1 LKINATTTVS
11 LALAA
16 FAVGGVI
23 FAPNTYWLYILGLAG
38 IFSIVGY
45 GLALLI
51 GLAGQVSIGHAAFFA
66 IGAYTEAILI
76 TNYGFSFWSTLPF
89 TFLFA
94 FLLGFVLAAP
104 ALRVKGPYLA
114 MVTIAFGLVI
124 ENIII
129 EAEPITGGFNGIS
142 NIDKPQLFNIAFNMR
157 WHVGLIIICAA
168 CVGLGYYWLTKTR
181 FGKSLKAANDSEVA
195 AISIGI
201 NPVQIRS
208 LAFAYSAG
216 ITGFAGALFAPLAGF
231 ISPENF
237 NFLQSILFLLLA
249 ILGGVGTLTGPV
261 IGALIIAGLPEVLSG
276 LAEYRL
282 LVFGI
287 LLVTILW
294 LRPNGIASL
303 FEKISKPTI
312 FPEGGNI
319 KSLET
324 WLKNGSRKGI
334 LKIENLSITFG
345 GVKAVQDVSFEIK
358 SGHVQGL
365 IGPNGAGKTT
375 LLNLIGRFY
384 QAQHGRVIRN
394 SEIFSI
400 HPTYK
405 QARLG
410 IARTFQATQLFT
422 SLSVYENI
430 YLALPRNANHD
441 LIINELLVLVG
452 FTGNVY
458 STTSDLA
465 FVDRRLVEIARSLAC
480 NPDLVLLDEPAAG
493 LSATEKDQLSKLL
506 KYLAGLG
513 IRILLVEH
521 DVRLVMNTC
530 DQIIVLDSGQLIA
543 SGTPSEV
550 RDMPQVIASYLG
562 ITQLEALPNKISISD
577 KTLLSINDLTA
588 GYGNLS
594 VLHDINLIAKENET
608 VALIGANGAGKS
620 TLMKALS
627 GLIGFQGKVLFNEID
642 LASIPAHKR
651 VAMGMAL
658 SPEGRQVF
666 PELTVEENLLLG
678 GYTRTAVERSSRF
691 EEMLILFPRLKERLH
706 QPAGTLS
713 GGEQQ
718 MLALGRALM
727 SYPKLL
733 LLDEP
738 SLGLAPKLVSEV
750 YQRIQEIGQHGTS
763 LILVDQ
769 FAKTAL
775 QVSDRGY
782 VFSGGKIK
790 IEDEASELLKS
801 EEMINEYLGEN

>member
-1 LKINATTTVS
+1 LKITTTISAS
-11 LALAA
+11 LALAL
-16 FAVGGVI
+16 FAIGGVI

-51 GLAGQVSIGHAAFFA
+51 GLAGQISIGHAAFFS
-66 IGAYTEAILI
+66 IGAYTEAIL
-76 TNYGFSFWSTLPF
+76 TTSYGFSFWSTLPF
-89 TFLFA
+89 TFLFS

-114 MVTIAFGLVI
+114 MVTIAFGLVV
-124 ENIII
+124 ENVII
-129 EAEPITGGFNGIS
+129 EAEPFTGGFNGIS
-142 NIDKPQLFNIAFNMR
+142 NIDKPQLFDIAFNMR
-157 WHVGLIIICAA
+157 WHVGLIVVCAA
-168 CVGLGYYWLTKTR
+168 CIGLGYFWLTKTR

-208 LAFAYSAG
+208 LAFAFSAG
-216 ITGFAGALFAPLAGF
+216 VTGFAGALFAPLAGF
-231 ISPENF
+231 ISPDNF

-303 FEKISKPTI
+303 YEKNSKPII
-312 FPEGGNI
+312 FPKSGNI
-319 KSLET
+319 KSFEA
-324 WLKNGSRKGI
+324 WLKSGIRQGI
-334 LKIENLSITFG
+334 LKVENLSITFG
-345 GVKAVQDVSFEIK
+345 GVKAVQDVSFQINA
-358 SGHVQGL
+358 GHVQGL

-384 QAQHGRVIRN
+384 QAQHGRVIRKD
-394 SEIFSI
+394 EVFSI
-400 HPTYK
+400 HPTYM

-430 YLALPRNANHD
+430 HLALPNKADHN
-441 LIINELLVLVG
+441 LLINELLVLVG
-452 FTGNVY
+452 FTGDIN
-458 STTSDLA
+458 SATSDLA

-480 NPDLVLLDEPAAG
+480 NPDLILLDEPAAG
-493 LSATEKDQLSKLL
+493 LSSAEKDQLSKLL
-506 KYLAGLG
+506 KYLANLG

-530 DQIIVLDSGQLIA
+530 DQIIVLDSGQLIG

-562 ITQLEALPNKISISD
+562 ITQLQTLTKSINLNT
-577 KTLLSINDLTA
+577 KTLLTINNLTA
-588 GYGNLS
+588 GYGSLS
-594 VLHDINLIAKENET
+594 VLHNINMIAKENET
-608 VALIGANGAGKS
+608 LALIGANGAGKS

-627 GLIGFQGKVLFNEID
+627 GLISFKGEVLFNEID
-642 LASIPAHKR
+642 LANIPAHER
-651 VAMGMAL
+651 VSMGIAL

-678 GYTRTAVERSSRF
+678 GYTRTPKERAGRL
-691 EEMLILFPRLKERLH
+691 EEMLILFPRLRERLD
-706 QPAGTLS
+706 QLAGTLS

-763 LILVDQ
+763 LMLVDQ

-775 QVSDRGY
+775 QVADRGY
-782 VFSGGKIK
+782 VFSGGKIT
-790 IEDEASELLKS
+790 IEGEASKLLKS

>member
-1 LKINATTTVS
+1 MKITTTISAS
-11 LALAA
+11 LALAL
-16 FAVGGVI
+16 FAIGGVI

-51 GLAGQVSIGHAAFFA
+51 GLAGQISIGHAAFFS
-66 IGAYTEAILI
+66 IGAYTEAIL
-76 TNYGFSFWSTLPF
+76 TTSYGFSFWSTLPF
-89 TFLFA
+89 TFLFS

-114 MVTIAFGLVI
+114 MVTIAFGLVV
-124 ENIII
+124 ENVII

-142 NIDKPQLFNIAFNMR
+142 NIDKPQLFDIAFNMR
-157 WHVGLIIICAA
+157 WHVGLIVVCAA
-168 CVGLGYYWLTKTR
+168 CIGLGYCWLTKTR

-208 LAFAYSAG
+208 LAFAFSAG
-216 ITGFAGALFAPLAGF
+216 VTGFAGALFAPLAGF
-231 ISPENF
+231 ISPDNF

-303 FEKISKPTI
+303 YEKISKPII
-312 FPEGGNI
+312 FPKSENI
-319 KSLET
+319 NGFEA
-324 WLKNGSRKGI
+324 WLKSGIRQGI
-334 LKIENLSITFG
+334 LKVENLSITFG
-345 GVKAVQDVSFEIK
+345 GVKAVQDVSFQINA
-358 SGHVQGL
+358 GHVQGL

-384 QAQHGRVIRN
+384 PAQHGRVIRN
-394 SEIFSI
+394 DEVLSI
-400 HPTYK
+400 HPTYM

-430 YLALPRNANHD
+430 YLALPNKADHN
-441 LIINELLVLVG
+441 LLINELLVLVG
-452 FTGNVY
+452 FTGDVN
-458 STTSDLA
+458 SATSDLA

-480 NPDLVLLDEPAAG
+480 KPDLILLDEPAAG
-493 LSATEKDQLSKLL
+493 LSSAEKDQLSKLL
-506 KYLAGLG
+506 KYLANLG

-530 DQIIVLDSGQLIA
+530 DQIIVLDSGKLIG

-562 ITQLEALPNKISISD
+562 ITQLETLTKSKNINA
-577 KTLLSINDLTA
+577 KTLLTINNLTA
-588 GYGNLS
+588 GYGSLS
-594 VLHDINLIAKENET
+594 VLHNIKLITKENET
-608 VALIGANGAGKS
+608 LALIGANGAGKS

-627 GLIGFQGKVLFNEID
+627 GLISFKGEVLFNEID
-642 LASIPAHKR
+642 LANIPAHER
-651 VAMGMAL
+651 VSMGIAL

-666 PELTVEENLLLG
+666 PELTVEDNLLLG
-678 GYTRTAVERSSRF
+678 GYTRSSKERAGRL
-691 EEMLILFPRLKERLH
+691 EEMLILFPRLRERLD
-706 QPAGTLS
+706 QLAGTLS

-775 QVSDRGY
+775 QVADRGY
-782 VFSGGKIK
+782 VFSGGKIT
-790 IEDEASELLKS
+790 IEGESSKLLKS

>member
-1 LKINATTTVS
+1 MKITTTISAS
-11 LALAA
+11 LALAL
-16 FAVGGVI
+16 FAIGGVI

-51 GLAGQVSIGHAAFFA
+51 GLAGQISIGHAAFFS
-66 IGAYTEAILI
+66 IGAYTEAIL
-76 TNYGFSFWSTLPF
+76 TTSYGFSFWSTLPF
-89 TFLFA
+89 TFLFS

-114 MVTIAFGLVI
+114 MVTIAFGLVV
-124 ENIII
+124 ENVII
-129 EAEPITGGFNGIS
+129 EAEPFTGGFNGIS
-142 NIDKPQLFNIAFNMR
+142 NIDKPQLFDIAFNMR
-157 WHVGLIIICAA
+157 WHVGLILVCAA
-168 CVGLGYYWLTKTR
+168 CIGLGYFWLTKTR

-208 LAFAYSAG
+208 LAFAFSAG
-216 ITGFAGALFAPLAGF
+216 VTGFAGALFAPLAGF
-231 ISPENF
+231 ISPDNF

-303 FEKISKPTI
+303 YEKNSKPII
-312 FPEGGNI
+312 FPKSGNI
-319 KSLET
+319 KSFEA
-324 WLKNGSRKGI
+324 WLKNGIRQGI
-334 LKIENLSITFG
+334 LKVENLSITFG
-345 GVKAVQDVSFEIK
+345 GVKAVQNVSFQINA
-358 SGHVQGL
+358 GHVQGL

-384 QAQHGRVIRN
+384 QAQHGRVIRKD
-394 SEIFSI
+394 EVFSI
-400 HPTYK
+400 HPTYM

-430 YLALPRNANHD
+430 HLALPNKADHN
-441 LIINELLVLVG
+441 LLINELLVLVG
-452 FTGNVY
+452 FTGDIN
-458 STTSDLA
+458 SATSDLA

-480 NPDLVLLDEPAAG
+480 NPDLILLDEPAAG
-493 LSATEKDQLSKLL
+493 LSSAEKDQLSKLL
-506 KYLAGLG
+506 KYLANLG

-530 DQIIVLDSGQLIA
+530 DQIIVLDSGQLIG

-562 ITQLEALPNKISISD
+562 ITQLQTLKKSKNINA
-577 KTLLSINDLTA
+577 KTLLTINNLTA
-588 GYGNLS
+588 GYDSLS
-594 VLHDINLIAKENET
+594 VLHNIKLITKENET
-608 VALIGANGAGKS
+608 LALIGANGAGKS

-627 GLIGFQGKVLFNEID
+627 GLIRFKGEALFNEID
-642 LASIPAHKR
+642 LANIPAHER
-651 VAMGMAL
+651 VSMGIAL

-678 GYTRTAVERSSRF
+678 GYTRTSKERVVRL
-691 EEMLILFPRLKERLH
+691 EEMLILFPRLRERLD
-706 QPAGTLS
+706 QLAGTLS

-775 QVSDRGY
+775 QVADRGY
-782 VFSGGKIK
+782 VFSGGKIT
-790 IEDEASELLKS
+790 IEGEASKLLKS